1 MTSGETLY
9 LALVLATFGG
19 FGSWLFYVN
28 WRFDRLTSGKP
39 EARRFEHPQGLE
51 YAAAD

>member
-9 LALVLATFGG
+9 LALVLSTFCG
-19 FGSWLFYVN
+19 FGAWLFYVN
-28 WRFDRLTSGKP
+28 WRYDRMTSGKP
-39 EARRFEHPQGLE
+39 EARRYEMPQGIG